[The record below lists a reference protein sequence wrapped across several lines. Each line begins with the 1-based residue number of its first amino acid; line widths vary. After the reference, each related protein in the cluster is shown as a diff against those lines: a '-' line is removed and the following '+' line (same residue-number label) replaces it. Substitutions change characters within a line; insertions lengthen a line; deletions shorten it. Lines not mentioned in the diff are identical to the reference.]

1 MCNGRPVRA
10 WKEKSTKIGEW
21 WQCHWVLSVGSGKSK
36 PKQAA
41 DLTSNSFRIFFIM
54 PSLPVKAD
62 AGLSLKDLSIDID
75 FVCWVGKG
83 VRGGKLYCKRE
94 SNQRVRADSTSNWLG
109 RNYQR
114 YSTTAFNWLLCKSF
128 SCFVFPDGP
137 STDKDSEEKKK
148 EPASSSQNSPEAR
161 EERYLILEDRYPCSV

>member
-1 MCNGRPVRA
+1 MCNGRSMRA
-10 WKEKSTKIGEW
+10 WKEKFTKIRWVMAG
-21 WQCHWVLSVGSGKSK
+21 WQWHWVLCVGSGESK

-41 DLTSNSFRIFFIM
+41 DLVSSFFRIFFIVS
-54 PSLPVKAD
+54 SLPVKAD
-62 AGLSLKDLSIDID
+62 AGLDLKGLKCWRRFSLL
-75 FVCWVGKG
+75 VWQGCERW
-83 VRGGKLYCKRE
+83 KLYCKRE
-94 SNQRVRADSTSNWLG
+94 INQRVGADSTSNWLG

-114 YSTTAFNWLLCKSF
+114 YCTTAVNRLLSESF

-161 EERYLILEDRYPCSV
+161 EERYLNLEDG